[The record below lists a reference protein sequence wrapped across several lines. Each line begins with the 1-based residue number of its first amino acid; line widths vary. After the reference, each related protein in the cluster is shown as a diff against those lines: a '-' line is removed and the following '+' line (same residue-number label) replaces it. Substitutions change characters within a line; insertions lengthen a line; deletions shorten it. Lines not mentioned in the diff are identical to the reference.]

1 MTSEFYLSKPPSI
14 LDKVTTL
21 PVFPCL
27 EYTYL
32 YSYNLPSIW
41 ANRRNNDVEKY
52 SVLMCCNFV
61 FILLLS
67 LQCLL
72 PKSCLCCGLT
82 ECRLSSFSRNNTFFN
97 FIAAKGIFFS
107 SSTCNSLNPHCTLSS
122 GVYTCT
128 FPFMLHINLNVL
140 STDLLKVTLVFLT
153 EFENW
158 APQGTRTLKR
168 RI

>member
-52 SVLMCCNFV
+52 SVLVCCNFV

-67 LQCLL
+67 HCSAFCQKAVCAVVLQSAGFLALVETIHFSTLL
-72 PKSCLCCGLT
+72 LQKVFFLVVVHATLLT
-82 ECRLSSFSRNNTFFN
+82 L
-97 FIAAKGIFFS
+97 IALF
-107 SSTCNSLNPHCTLSS
+107 L
-122 GVYTCT
+122 
-128 FPFMLHINLNVL
+128 
-140 STDLLKVTLVFLT
+140 LVFTHTHSHSCFISILT
-153 EFENW
+153 FLVQISSKS
-158 APQGTRTLKR
+158 P
-168 RI
+168 